1 MVFLVS
7 VEYLPSELLDGLLL
21 ALHNHLVRWRDVA
34 SHFIDEQ
41 AETS

>member
-7 VEYLPSELLDGLLL
+7 VEYLPSELLDGLL